1 MSGNLLPARLSAEVV
16 TKPLRRGFSTVEPPS
31 CALQLACLAFV
42 AAAPPRGHG
51 QKGSVPLPVVGFP
64 APLLSQH
71 CLEGGLS
78 PAQRGLALG
87 APTRSGTPEPLEPW
101 GGGTGALRWPWVLR
115 GHCGGPGSLPS
126 SGGLCLRHLF
136 MLCCCRPFGLTSSS
150 ISWMK
155 KAPTW

>member
-1 MSGNLLPARLSAEVV
+1 MLCNWRAW
-16 TKPLRRGFSTVEPPS
+16 PLWLQRPLDATARRGLCHSLWV
-31 CALQLACLAFV
+31 ALQ
-42 AAAPPRGHG
+42 P
-51 QKGSVPLPVVGFP
+51 GFP
-64 APLLSQH
+64 APVLSRH

-87 APTRSGTPEPLEPW
+87 APTPSGTPEPLEPW
-101 GGGTGALRWPWVLR
+101 GGGAGALRWPWVLR

-150 ISWMK
+150 ISRMK